1 MTDTPSPGRPEP
13 LSDSPYGP
21 ADGVEQLFGSPA
33 ASDTVADADADVAEP
48 TPMPTGDSDAVT
60 RARSTLRR
68 LSIALPLAGLVLS
81 IVAIAVQ
88 VGTGGSIFG
97 IDPVSEI
104 VGFTLTFLG
113 PTLLVLGL
121 HMIVWR
127 AMVRPLSRMS
137 GGTRTGMIIGVG
149 GVLSFF
155 SVIVVFV
162 LVFLGFIVLSGL
174 LSASDQAI

>member
-1 MTDTPSPGRPEP
+1 MTDASAPNRPEP
-13 LSDSPYGP
+13 LPDSPYGP
-21 ADGVEQLFGSPA
+21 ADGVEELFGSTA
-33 ASDTVADADADVAEP
+33 SSDTVADAEVSELTP
-48 TPMPTGDSDAVT
+48 TSTGDSDAVT
-60 RARSTLRR
+60 RARRTLRR
-68 LSIALPLAGLVLS
+68 LSIALPVVGLVLS

-137 GGTRTGMIIGVG
+137 SGTRTGMIIGVG
-149 GVLSFF
+149 GVLSLL
-155 SVIVVFV
+155 SVILVFV